1 VQTAVP
7 EAMKELSTVKKC
19 AWVCLAISASLFALA
34 FPAMNAYASMEWK
47 VVQQL
52 RLTEKPRAVAA
63 SFSGEYLYV
72 LVEGKLIVYSL
83 LENKTKYTFSVDN
96 SLDMMTLSNADN
108 FLVLTSTS
116 EKVVK
121 IVQLEFLS
129 QIDTSGLPYKGPNN
143 APVTI
148 VAFIDYQCSHCG
160 EVLPIFQQLLDKN
173 ENKLKIVFKNFPP
186 GPHQVSFT
194 AATAA
199 LAANEQN
206 RFWEYQEK
214 LFADAGSLDENKIQA
229 LARDLGLDMEK
240 FKADMQR
247 SDIEDLV
254 RRDVKEGLVLG
265 VSDIPAVFVN
275 GRKVGDLNLQ
285 NLQQSIDSEIQRIA
299 DEVKEGEGK

>member
-1 VQTAVP
+1 
-7 EAMKELSTVKKC
+7 MKKFAL
-19 AWVCLAISASLFALA
+19 VCLLISASFSALV
-34 FPAMNAYASMEWK
+34 FPAMNAYAGMEWK

-116 EKVVK
+116 EKVVR
-121 IVQLEFLS
+121 IIQLEFLS
-129 QIDTSGLPYKGPNN
+129 QIDTSGLPYKGSNN
-143 APVTI
+143 APVTV
-148 VAFIDYQCSHCG
+148 VAFIDYQCSHCA
-160 EVLPIFQQLLDKN
+160 EVLPIFQQLLDQYEK
-173 ENKLKIVFKNFPP
+173 KLKLVFKNFPP
-186 GPHQVSFT
+186 GPNQISFT

-206 RFWEYQEK
+206 RFWEYHEK

-247 SDIEDLV
+247 SDIQDLV
-254 RRDVKEGLVLG
+254 KRDVKEGLVLG

-275 GRKVGDLNLQ
+275 GRRVGDLNLVD
-285 NLQQSIDSEIQRIA
+285 LQKLIESEIQRNA
-299 DEVKEGEGK
+299 DEESR